1 MASLSTRERIMFA
14 HRRIVGIF
22 TVAIFFSASTLFA
35 SDTVLIHGHIY
46 TGNPKALWAQALAV
60 TGTRIDAVGTDA
72 EIQGRRAA
80 NTQVIDLQ
88 GRTVVPGFSDD
99 HTHMWQGAL
108 ALHGLNLSVPE
119 SSITPEDDPDVLV
132 KQLKAYAASHPEDK
146 VLFARADFSTEPP
159 SMPSHELLDRAVA
172 DRPVVVHNSSEHAL
186 WVNAK
191 GLALA
196 GITDQPV
203 ADPLEEKYI
212 VRDASGHPTGMLM
225 EAAMQVME
233 RALANQFSLDEKLA
247 MLRDASLY
255 LNRYGVTSITNA
267 SGSLAETELYAA
279 LRARGQ
285 LTVRVKTAFGAIGV
299 RHHLTPEFLA
309 DLDKARGLY
318 HDDWVSANLVKFFA
332 DGGTGAIPP
341 LMYEPAEYKKLV
353 LELDKRGYQIM
364 THTYR
369 PDTSRMVV
377 DTYQEVEKINGSRDR
392 RLRVEHA
399 DFVSAQDIPRLGR
412 LSLIASMQP
421 AFCCDVE
428 GTNYDP
434 HEHATTDRWQSME
447 KSGVTLAFGSDW
459 PCSWSPDPLIA
470 IQEAVTRTI
479 WRPGNGRKDFP
490 GGTFDGAGQGGTVPT
505 KDSYVLE
512 ERLTVEQAV
521 NAYTQG
527 SSYAR
532 FSDDRIGTLDA
543 GKEADL
549 AVLSQDI
556 FSMKREEIAKARVVM
571 TMVGGK
577 VVFTEGK

>member
-1 MASLSTRERIMFA
+1 MDVY
-14 HRRIVGIF
+14 RRIISIF
-22 TVAIFFSASTLFA
+22 TVAIFLSASALFA

-46 TGNPKALWAQALAV
+46 TGNPKAPWVQALAI

-72 EIQGRRAA
+72 EILRRRAA

-88 GRTVVPGFSDD
+88 GWTVVPGFSDD

-108 ALHGLNLSVPE
+108 ALHGLNLSTPE
-119 SSITPEDDPDVLV
+119 ASITPEDDPDVLV
-132 KQLKAYAASHPEDK
+132 KRLKAYAASHPDDK

-159 SMPSHELLDRAVA
+159 ATPTHELLDRAVA
-172 DRPVVVHNSSEHAL
+172 DRPVIVHNSSEHAL

-191 GLALA
+191 ALAVA
-196 GITDQPV
+196 GITDR
-203 ADPLEEKYI
+203 PLANPEEEKYI
-212 VRDASGHPTGMLM
+212 VRDAGGHPTGMLM

-233 RALANQFSLDEKLA
+233 RALASQLSRDEKLA
-247 MLRDASLY
+247 LLRDASLY
-255 LNRYGVTSITNA
+255 LNRYGITSITNA
-267 SGSLAETELYAA
+267 SGSLAEIELYAA
-279 LRARGQ
+279 LRDRGQ
-285 LTVRVKTAFGAIGV
+285 LTVRIRTAFGAIGAT
-299 RHHLTPEFLA
+299 HHLTPEFLA
-309 DLDKARGLY
+309 DLDQARNLY

-332 DGGTGAIPP
+332 DGGTGEVPP

-369 PDTSRMVV
+369 PDTSRLVV
-377 DTYQEVEKINGSRDR
+377 DTYEQVEKVNGPRDR

-399 DFVSAQDIPRLGR
+399 DFVSGQDVPRMAK

-421 AFCCDVE
+421 AFCCDKD

-434 HEHATTDRWQSME
+434 NEHATTDRWQSME

-459 PCSWSPDPLIA
+459 PCSWPPDPLIA

-490 GGTFDGAGQGGTVPT
+490 GGVFDGAGQGGTVAT
-505 KDSYVLE
+505 KESYVPE

-532 FSDDRIGTLDA
+532 FTDDRMGTLEA

-549 AVLSQDI
+549 AMLSQDI
-556 FSMKREEIAKARVVM
+556 FSGKPEDIAKAKVVI
-571 TMVGGK
+571 TMVGGN
-577 VVFTEGK
+577 VVFKERK

>member
-60 TGTRIDAVGTDA
+60 TGTRIDAVGTNA

-108 ALHGLNLSVPE
+108 AFHGLNLSVPE

-191 GLALA
+191 ALALA
-196 GITDQPV
+196 GITDRPV
-203 ADPLEEKYI
+203 ADPSEEKYI

-233 RALANQFSLDEKLA
+233 RALANQLSLDEKLA

-285 LTVRVKTAFGAIGV
+285 LTVRIKTAFGAIGV
-299 RHHLTPEFLA
+299 RHHSTPEFLA

-332 DGGTGAIPP
+332 DGGTGTIPP

-377 DTYQEVEKINGSRDR
+377 DTYEEVEKINGPRDR

-399 DFVSAQDIPRLGR
+399 DFVSAQDIPRLAA

-434 HEHATTDRWQSME
+434 REHATTDRWQSMG
-447 KSGVTLAFGSDW
+447 KSGVMMAFGSDW
-459 PCSWSPDPLIA
+459 PCSWPPDPLIA

-505 KDSYVLE
+505 KDSYVPE

-532 FSDDRIGTLDA
+532 FSDDRIGMLDV

-556 FSMKREEIAKARVVM
+556 FSMKPEEIAKARVVM

>member
-1 MASLSTRERIMFA
+1 MDA
-14 HRRIVGIF
+14 HRHLVRFWVA
-22 TVAIFFSASTLFA
+22 VAIFVSGSALFA

-46 TGNPKALWAQALAV
+46 TGNPKAPWAQALAI
-60 TGTRIDAVGTDA
+60 TGTRIDAVGTDQ
-72 EIQGRRAA
+72 EILARNSAK
-80 NTQVIDLQ
+80 TDVIDLQ

-132 KQLKAYAASHPEDK
+132 KQLKAYAASHPDDK

-159 SMPSHELLDRAVA
+159 STPRHELLDRAVA

-186 WVNAK
+186 WVNGKA
-191 GLALA
+191 LALA
-196 GITDQPV
+196 GITDRPV
-203 ADPLEEKYI
+203 ADALEEKYI
-212 VRDASGHPTGMLM
+212 VRDAGGHPTGMLM
-225 EAAMQVME
+225 EAAMQMME
-233 RALANQFSLDEKLA
+233 RALTNQLSQDEKLA

-267 SGSLAETELYAA
+267 SGSLAEIELYAA
-279 LRARGQ
+279 LRDRGQ
-285 LTVRVKTAFGAIGV
+285 LTVRIRTAFGAIGAT
-299 RHHLTPEFLA
+299 HHLTPEFLA
-309 DLDKARGLY
+309 ELDKARTQY
-318 HDDWVSANLVKFFA
+318 HDDWLSANLVKFFA
-332 DGGTGAIPP
+332 DGGTGEVPP
-341 LMYEPAEYKKLV
+341 LMYEPAEFKKLV

-377 DTYQEVEKINGSRDR
+377 DTYEEVEKINGPRDR

-399 DFVSAQDIPRLGR
+399 DFVSAQDIPKLAR
-412 LSLIASMQP
+412 LSVIASMQP

-447 KSGVTLAFGSDW
+447 KSRVHLAFGSDW
-459 PCSWSPDPLIA
+459 PCSWPPDPLIA

-490 GGTFDGAGQGGTVPT
+490 GGVFDGAGQGGTVPT
-505 KDSYVLE
+505 KNSYVPE

-527 SSYAR
+527 SAYAR
-532 FSDDRIGTLDA
+532 FSDDRLGTLEV

-556 FSMKREEIAKARVVM
+556 FSMKPEEIAKARVVI

-577 VVFTEGK
+577 VVFSEGK

>member
-1 MASLSTRERIMFA
+1 MDA
-14 HRRIVGIF
+14 HRHLVRFWVA
-22 TVAIFFSASTLFA
+22 VAIFVSGSALLA

-46 TGNPKALWAQALAV
+46 TGNPKAPWAQALAI
-60 TGTRIDAVGTDA
+60 TGTRIDAVGTDR
-72 EIQGRRAA
+72 EILARNSAK
-80 NTQVIDLQ
+80 TDVIDLQ

-132 KQLKAYAASHPEDK
+132 KQLKAYAASHPDDK

-159 SMPSHELLDRAVA
+159 STPRHELLDRAVA

-186 WVNAK
+186 WVNGKA
-191 GLALA
+191 LALA
-196 GITDQPV
+196 GITDRPV
-203 ADPLEEKYI
+203 ADALEEKYI
-212 VRDASGHPTGMLM
+212 VRDAGGHPTGMLM
-225 EAAMQVME
+225 EAAMQMME
-233 RALANQFSLDEKLA
+233 RALTNQLSQDEKLA

-267 SGSLAETELYAA
+267 SGSLAEIELYAA
-279 LRARGQ
+279 LRDRGQ
-285 LTVRVKTAFGAIGV
+285 LTVRIRTAFGAIGAT
-299 RHHLTPEFLA
+299 HHLTPEFLA
-309 DLDKARGLY
+309 ELDKARTQY
-318 HDDWVSANLVKFFA
+318 HDDWLSANLVKFFA
-332 DGGTGAIPP
+332 DGGTGEVPP
-341 LMYEPAEYKKLV
+341 LMYEPAEFKKLV

-377 DTYQEVEKINGSRDR
+377 DTYEEVEKINGPRDR

-399 DFVSAQDIPRLGR
+399 DFVSAQDIPKLAR
-412 LSLIASMQP
+412 LSVIASMQP

-447 KSGVTLAFGSDW
+447 KSRVHLAFGSDW
-459 PCSWSPDPLIA
+459 PCSWPPDPLIA

-490 GGTFDGAGQGGTVPT
+490 GGVFDGAGQGGTVPT
-505 KDSYVLE
+505 KNSYVPE

-527 SSYAR
+527 SAYAR
-532 FSDDRIGTLDA
+532 FSDDRLGTLEVE
-543 GKEADL
+543 KEADL

-556 FSMKREEIAKARVVM
+556 FSMKPEGIAKARVVI

-577 VVFTEGK
+577 VVFSEGN